1 MKTAVDELIDK
12 IELQIELQMEEEK
25 VERKFVK
32 GIWGLYEFVIFD
44 MLKKEKEQIM
54 EAYLQG
60 YRDGVQLPNP
70 NNDYYKQTYHTPDL

>member
-12 IELQIELQMEEEK
+12 IELQIELQKEKEK
-25 VERKFVK
+25 VERKFVNVN
-32 GIWGLYEFVIFD
+32 IWGLYEFVIFD
-44 MLKKEKEQIM
+44 MLKKEKKQII

-70 NNDYYKQTYHTPDL
+70 NNDYYNQTYNVD